1 MYKELVE
8 YIVKGLVEHPDDVSV
23 SEVVNGKSV
32 LVEVKV
38 ADVDTGRVIGKR
50 GRVINA
56 IRTVSQVRGSK
67 EGKKIAV
74 ELI

>member
-23 SEVVNGKSV
+23 EEIENGKSI
-32 LVEVKV
+32 LVEVTV

-56 IRTVSQVRGSK
+56 IRTVTQIKGSK
-67 EGKKIAV
+67 DGKKIAV
-74 ELI
+74 ELV